1 MHYFKLMSIVDPTP
15 NNWRL
20 VIKHNSRHFP
30 PQPLSDSITIII
42 NEKELDLSNV
52 TSKLLYSE
60 FKARKQTPP
69 TAQKKLQNK
78 YPELAV
84 DWKKIYSL
92 PFVVTIARQR

>member
-1 MHYFKLMSIVDPTP
+1 MNIVDAIP

-30 PQPLSDSITIII
+30 SQSLSDSIAIII
-42 NEKELDLSNV
+42 NEKEVDLSNA

-69 TAQKKLQNK
+69 TAQKK
-78 YPELAV
+78 
-84 DWKKIYSL
+84 KKIN
-92 PFVVTIARQR
+92 